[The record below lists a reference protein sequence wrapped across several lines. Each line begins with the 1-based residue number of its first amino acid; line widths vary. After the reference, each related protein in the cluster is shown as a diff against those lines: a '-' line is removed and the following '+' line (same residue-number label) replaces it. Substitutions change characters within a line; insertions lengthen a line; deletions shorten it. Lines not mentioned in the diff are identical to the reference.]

1 MILKEHFTS
10 GPRKLRFNADYFSTR
25 RDVGE
30 ITLSDRTIAVIGGT
44 GDQGFGLV
52 LRWAK
57 AGEKIIIGS
66 RVQQKADDAA
76 KKAMEALGGHGSVVG
91 MENPKAAAA
100 ADIIVMSVPFAA
112 HVGMIES
119 VKDSIKPDDIFVD
132 VVVPLSTAVGGS
144 ATTAVGVWEG
154 SAAQQAVRL
163 LPPHTKIASAFHNV
177 VAESL
182 QDIGHDVNCDVIVC
196 GDSLET
202 RKVVMEL
209 AKKIPGVNPV
219 DGGRL
224 ENSKIV
230 EQITALLI
238 GINIRYK
245 VKDAGIRITG
255 LPPVK

>member
-1 MILKEHFTS
+1 M
-10 GPRKLRFNADYFSTR
+10 A
-25 RDVGE
+25 
-30 ITLSDRTIAVIGGT
+30 DRTIAVIGGT

-66 RVQQKADDAA
+66 RQQQKADDAA
-76 KKAMEALGGHGSVVG
+76 KKAREILGGKASVSG
-91 MENPKAAAA
+91 MENPKAADA

-112 HVGMIES
+112 HVDMVKS
-119 VKDSIKPDDIFVD
+119 VQNSIKPDDIFVD

-144 ATTAVGVWEG
+144 AGTSLGVWEG
-154 SAAQQAVRL
+154 SAAQQAARL
-163 LPPHTKIASAFHNV
+163 LPPHAKVASAFHNV

-182 QDIGHDVNCDVIVC
+182 QDINRNVDSDVIVC
-196 GDSLET
+196 SDSQET
-202 RKVVMEL
+202 RKIVMDL
-209 AKKIPGVNPV
+209 ATKIPGVRAI
-219 DGGRL
+219 DGGHL
-224 ENSKIV
+224 ENSRIV

-255 LPPVK
+255 LPPSS

>member
-1 MILKEHFTS
+1 MT
-10 GPRKLRFNADYFSTR
+10 N
-25 RDVGE
+25 
-30 ITLSDRTIAVIGGT
+30 RTIAVIGGT

-57 AGEKIIIGS
+57 AGEHVIIGS
-66 RVQQKADDAA
+66 RQQQKAEDAA
-76 KKAMEALGGHGSVVG
+76 KKANGILSGASIVSG

-112 HVGMIES
+112 HVDMIKS
-119 VKDSIKPDDIFVD
+119 VHDSIRPDDVFID

-144 ATTAVGVWEG
+144 ASTALAVWEG
-154 SAAQQAVRL
+154 SAAQQAARL

-177 VAESL
+177 VAEAL
-182 QDIGHDVNCDVIVC
+182 QRIDREVNSDVIVC

-202 RKVVMEL
+202 RKVAMEL
-209 AKKIPGVNPV
+209 AAKIPGVQAI

-224 ENSKIV
+224 ENSRIV

-245 VKDAGIRITG
+245 VSDAGIRITG
-255 LPPVK
+255 LPATG

>member
-1 MILKEHFTS
+1 M
-10 GPRKLRFNADYFSTR
+10 PN
-25 RDVGE
+25 
-30 ITLSDRTIAVIGGT
+30 RTIAVIGGT

-66 RVQQKADDAA
+66 RQLQKAEEAA
-76 KKAMEALGGHGSVVG
+76 KKALETVGGNASIAG

-100 ADIIVMSVPFAA
+100 ADVIVMSVPFAA
-112 HVGMIES
+112 HVDMIKS
-119 VKDSIKPDDIFVD
+119 VHDSIKPDDIFVD
-132 VVVPLSTAVGGS
+132 VVVPLSTSVGGS
-144 ATTAVGVWEG
+144 PSTALGVWEG
-154 SAAQQAVRL
+154 SAAEQAARL
-163 LPPHTKIASAFHNV
+163 LPPHTKVASAFHNV

-182 QDIGHDVNCDVIVC
+182 QDLSCDVNSDVIVC
-196 GDSLET
+196 SDSLDT
-202 RKVVMEL
+202 RKVVMDL
-209 AKKIPGVNPV
+209 ATKIPGVTAV

-224 ENSKIV
+224 ENSRIV

-255 LPPVK
+255 LPTGS

>member
-1 MILKEHFTS
+1 M
-10 GPRKLRFNADYFSTR
+10 
-25 RDVGE
+25 
-30 ITLSDRTIAVIGGT
+30 SDRTIAVIGGT

-57 AGEKIIIGS
+57 AGEKVIIGS
-66 RVQQKADDAA
+66 RQQQKAEDAA
-76 KKAMEALGGHGSVVG
+76 KKAREILGGSASVSG

-112 HVGMIES
+112 HVDMIKS
-119 VKDSIKPDDIFVD
+119 VTDSIKPDDIFVD

-144 ATTAVGVWEG
+144 ASTALGVWEG

-163 LPPHTKIASAFHNV
+163 LPPHTKTASAFHNV

-182 QDIGHDVNCDVIVC
+182 QDLNRDIDCDVIVC
-196 GDSLET
+196 GDSQET
-202 RKVVMEL
+202 RKVIMDL
-209 AKKIPGVNPV
+209 AKKIPGVRPV

-224 ENSKIV
+224 ENSRIV
-230 EQITALLI
+230 EQMTALLI

-245 VKDAGIRITG
+245 VSDAGIRITG
-255 LPPVK
+255 LPPAS

>member
-1 MILKEHFTS
+1 MT
-10 GPRKLRFNADYFSTR
+10 N
-25 RDVGE
+25 
-30 ITLSDRTIAVIGGT
+30 RTIAVIGGT

-57 AGEKIIIGS
+57 AGEDVIIGS
-66 RVQQKADDAA
+66 RQQQKAEDAA
-76 KKAMEALGGHGSVVG
+76 KKANSILGSAFTVSG

-112 HVGMIES
+112 HVDMIKS
-119 VKDSIKPDDIFVD
+119 VHDSIKPDDVFID

-144 ATTAVGVWEG
+144 ASTALAVWEG
-154 SAAQQAVRL
+154 SAAQQAARL

-177 VAESL
+177 VAEAL
-182 QDIGHDVNCDVIVC
+182 QRIDREVNSDVIVC

-202 RKVVMEL
+202 RKVAMEL
-209 AKKIPGVNPV
+209 AAKIPGVQAI

-224 ENSKIV
+224 ENSRIV

-245 VKDAGIRITG
+245 VSDAGIRITG
-255 LPPVK
+255 LPATG

>member
-1 MILKEHFTS
+1 M
-10 GPRKLRFNADYFSTR
+10 G
-25 RDVGE
+25 
-30 ITLSDRTIAVIGGT
+30 DRTIAVIGGT

-57 AGEKIIIGS
+57 AGENVIIGS
-66 RVQQKADDAA
+66 RKQEKADDAA
-76 KKAMEALGGHGSVVG
+76 KRAREILGANTSVSG

-100 ADIIVMSVPFAA
+100 ADIVVMSVPFAA
-112 HVGMIES
+112 HVDMIKS
-119 VKDSIKPDDIFVD
+119 VAESIKPDDIFVD
-132 VVVPLSTAVGGS
+132 VVVPLSTAVGGG
-144 ATTAVGVWEG
+144 ATTALGVWEG

-163 LPPHTKIASAFHNV
+163 LPPHTRVASAFHNV

-182 QDIGHDVNCDVIVC
+182 HDVSRKVDSDVIVC
-196 GDSLET
+196 SDSQET
-202 RKVVMEL
+202 RRAVMDL
-209 AKKIPGVNPV
+209 ASKIPGVRPI

-224 ENSKIV
+224 ENSRIV

-255 LPPVK
+255 LPLGS

>member
-1 MILKEHFTS
+1 M
-10 GPRKLRFNADYFSTR
+10 A
-25 RDVGE
+25 
-30 ITLSDRTIAVIGGT
+30 DRTIAVIGGT

-57 AGEKIIIGS
+57 AGEHVIIGS
-66 RVQQKADDAA
+66 RQQQKAEDAA
-76 KKAMEALGGHGSVVG
+76 KKANNILGASTVSG

-112 HVGMIES
+112 HVDMIKS
-119 VKDSIKPDDIFVD
+119 VHDSITPDDVFID

-144 ATTAVGVWEG
+144 ASTALAVWEG
-154 SAAQQAVRL
+154 SAAQQAARL

-177 VAESL
+177 VAEAL
-182 QDIGHDVNCDVIVC
+182 QRIDREVDSDVIVC
-196 GDSLET
+196 GDSQET
-202 RKVVMEL
+202 RKIGMEL
-209 AKKIPGVNPV
+209 AEKIPGVKAV

-245 VKDAGIRITG
+245 VSDAGIRITG
-255 LPPVK
+255 LPQNP

>member
-1 MILKEHFTS
+1 
-10 GPRKLRFNADYFSTR
+10 
-25 RDVGE
+25 
-30 ITLSDRTIAVIGGT
+30 LSDRTIAVIGGT

-57 AGEKIIIGS
+57 AGEKVIIGS
-66 RVQQKADDAA
+66 RQQQKAEDAA
-76 KKAMEALGGHGSVVG
+76 KKAREILGGSASVSG

-112 HVGMIES
+112 HIDMTKS
-119 VKDSIKPDDIFVD
+119 VADSIKPDDIFVD

-144 ATTAVGVWEG
+144 ASTALGVWEG

-182 QDIGHDVNCDVIVC
+182 QDLKRDIDCDVIVC
-196 GDSLET
+196 GDSQET
-202 RKVVMEL
+202 RKVVMDL
-209 AKKIPGVNPV
+209 AKKIPGVRPV

-224 ENSKIV
+224 ENSRIV
-230 EQITALLI
+230 EQMTALLI

-245 VKDAGIRITG
+245 VSDAGIRITG
-255 LPPVK
+255 LPPAS

>member
-1 MILKEHFTS
+1 M
-10 GPRKLRFNADYFSTR
+10 
-25 RDVGE
+25 
-30 ITLSDRTIAVIGGT
+30 
-44 GDQGFGLV
+44 V

-57 AGEKIIIGS
+57 AGEKVIIGS
-66 RVQQKADDAA
+66 RQQQKAEDAA
-76 KKAMEALGGHGSVVG
+76 KKAREILGGSASVSG

-112 HVGMIES
+112 HVDMIKS
-119 VKDSIKPDDIFVD
+119 VADNIKPDDIFVD

-144 ATTAVGVWEG
+144 ASTAVGVWEG

-182 QDIGHDVNCDVIVC
+182 QDLKREIDCDVIVC
-196 GDSLET
+196 GDSLDT
-202 RKVVMEL
+202 RKAVMDL
-209 AKKIPGVNPV
+209 AKRIPGVRAI

-224 ENSKIV
+224 ENSRIV
-230 EQITALLI
+230 EQMTALLI

-245 VKDAGIRITG
+245 VSNAGIRITG
-255 LPPVK
+255 LPSTS